1 MRATPPQ
8 HPSLALDS
16 VRLRASFLRFVW
28 IWNHHQG
35 YGTPD
40 LHLRIARWL
49 ERKGVRDGR
58 RLALLVFRDAGKS
71 TLVGLYCAWLL
82 ANDPDLRILV
92 LAAEHAL
99 AYRMTRN
106 VRRIVETHPLARHLR
121 PKRKE
126 EWAADRFTVHRRRG
140 GRDPSLF
147 ARGIGANLTGT
158 RADVIVC
165 DDVEVPNTA
174 ASAKR
179 RADLRLRLAEASFI
193 LVPNGLQLYVGTPH
207 AWHSIYAAEPRPELG
222 ETRPFLDG
230 CTRLV
235 LPLIDAEGK
244 SAWPERFSPAAV
256 ERLRAEVG
264 PRLFQSQMLLEPTPI
279 EAARLD
285 PERLTFY
292 DAPLDVVRT
301 NGRLQLRIDGHQM
314 RSACCWWDPAYG
326 APDKG
331 DASVIACLFLDE
343 AGGYWLH
350 DLETLTFAPPI
361 TAERDELTQLCRA
374 AALFAAR
381 NEQPV
386 VTVETNGI
394 GRFVPAAL
402 RRVVNGL
409 RLPLRVVEHHA
420 VMAKDARILA
430 AFDPVLAAGS
440 LRVHRRVR
448 TSPFVTELKEWRP
461 GGGGRDDALD
471 AVSACILAQ
480 PAGFAP
486 PPLTDPGR
494 DWRGAGTVHAART
507 DFVL

>member
-1 MRATPPQ
+1 MVGHGKRPRRPSRQSARLRACARRPRSTPPWRWD
-8 HPSLALDS
+8 P
-16 VRLRASFLRFVW
+16 VRLRASFLCFVW

-49 ERKGVRDGR
+49 EREGVKDGR

-99 AYRMTRN
+99 ACRMTRN
-106 VRRIVETHPLARHLR
+106 VRRIVEAHPLARHLR
-121 PKRKE
+121 PRRKE

-147 ARGIGANLTGT
+147 ARGIGANLTGS

-207 AWHSIYAAEPRPELG
+207 AWHSIYAAEPRLELG
-222 ETRPFLDG
+222 EARPFLDG
-230 CTRLV
+230 CRRLV
-235 LPLIDAEGK
+235 LPLIDAKGN
-244 SAWPERFSPAAV
+244 SAWPERFPPAAV

-292 DAPLDVVRT
+292 DAPL
-301 NGRLQLRIDGHQM
+301 GRRA
-314 RSACCWWDPAYG
+314 RERAPAT
-326 APDKG
+326 AHRRPS
-331 DASVIACLFLDE
+331 DAQRLLLV
-343 AGGYWLH
+343 G
-350 DLETLTFAPPI
+350 P
-361 TAERDELTQLCRA
+361 R
-374 AALFAAR
+374 
-381 NEQPV
+381 
-386 VTVETNGI
+386 
-394 GRFVPAAL
+394 L
-402 RRVVNGL
+402 RRPGQGRRQRD
-409 RLPLRVVEHHA
+409 RLPLPR
-420 VMAKDARILA
+420 RGGRLLA
-430 AFDPVLAAGS
+430 ARPRNPH
-440 LRVHRRVR
+440 LRPADHRRAGR
-448 TSPFVTELKEWRP
+448 ADPALSS
-461 GGGGRDDALD
+461 GGP
-471 AVSACILAQ
+471 V
-480 PAGFAP
+480 
-486 PPLTDPGR
+486 
-494 DWRGAGTVHAART
+494 RGAQRTAGPSPSRLTASAASSRRRCGG
-507 DFVL
+507 